1 MKSHVE
7 RPKMVS
13 PRKNEKSGEL
23 GRRYALRFVSGKYQ
37 GGEFPLAE
45 GEEVVVG
52 RSSDLDMVLV
62 EEMVSRKHAVFRLQ
76 GGVLTVEDQGST
88 NGTFVNGERIEKAT
102 LNEGDRVLIGTS
114 ILRVVGS
121 DATAAGD
128 ARRSLLDN
136 ATQKASRPRTNEP
149 VASAEPPRMS
159 GSLEEI
165 PLPDLMQLFSTSKK
179 SGVLVLRNAE
189 STGRLY
195 LEQGRIRHAEINTS
209 PELQPAKAVYRL
221 LGFTRGQFALDPPDD
236 RTFAEPLDLS
246 ATEVLMEGFR
256 QLDELGTLGERLPP
270 HDAVLSLPKT
280 LPGRLRELPPEDLDW
295 LEIAFRGRTFGGALD
310 AASGSDLETS
320 RALLGLIDRGWLS
333 AG

>member
-1 MKSHVE
+1 
-7 RPKMVS
+7 MVS
-13 PRKNEKSGEL
+13 PPRRNEKSGEQ

-37 GGEFPLAE
+37 GGEFPLSD

-62 EEMVSRKHAVFRLQ
+62 EEMVSRKHAVFRLS
-76 GGVLTVEDQGST
+76 GTVLTVEDQGST
-88 NGTFVNGERIEKAT
+88 NGTFVNGERIDKAT

-121 DATAAGD
+121 DATSPLEGG
-128 ARRSLLDN
+128 RPQLGN
-136 ATQKASRPRTNEP
+136 ATQKAVRPRTNEP
-149 VASAEPPRMS
+149 PASMEPPRMT

-189 STGRLY
+189 SVGRLY
-195 LEQGRIRHAEINTS
+195 LDQGRIRHAEINTS
-209 PELQPAKAVYRL
+209 PQLLPSKAVYRL
-221 LGFTRGQFALDPPDD
+221 LGFTRGQFALDPPED
-236 RTFAEPLDLS
+236 RTFPEPLDLG

-256 QLDELGTLGERLPP
+256 QLDELGTLRERMPS
-270 HDAVLSLPKT
+270 HDSPLSLPKT
-280 LPGRLRELPPEDLDW
+280 LPGRLRDLPPEDLDW
-295 LEIAFRGRTFGGALD
+295 IEIAFRGRTFGGALD
-310 AASGSDLETS
+310 AAAGSDLETT
-320 RALLGLIDRGWLS
+320 RAILGLMERGWLQ

>member
-1 MKSHVE
+1 
-7 RPKMVS
+7 MVI
-13 PRKNEKSGEL
+13 PRKNEKSGEQ

-37 GGEFPLAE
+37 GGEFPLSE

-62 EEMVSRKHAVFRLQ
+62 EEMVSRKHAVFRLNA
-76 GGVLTVEDQGST
+76 GVLTVEDQGST

-121 DATAAGD
+121 DATSPLDAQRAAPE
-128 ARRSLLDN
+128 N
-136 ATQKASRPRTNEP
+136 ATQKALRPRTNEP
-149 VASAEPPRMS
+149 PASQEPPRMT

-165 PLPDLMQLFSTSKK
+165 PLPDLLQLFSTSKK

-189 STGRLY
+189 STARLY
-195 LEQGRIRHAEINTS
+195 LDLGRIRHAEINTS
-209 PELQPAKAVYRL
+209 PDLPPSKAVYRL
-221 LGFTRGQFALDPPDD
+221 LGFTRGQFALDPPDGRAFQD
-236 RTFAEPLDLS
+236 PLDLG

-256 QLDELGTLGERLPP
+256 QLDELGTLRERLPP
-270 HDAVLSLPKT
+270 HDAALTLPKT
-280 LPGRLRELPPEDLDW
+280 LPGRLRELAPEDLDW
-295 LEIAFRGRTFGGALD
+295 MEVALRGRTFGGALD
-310 AASGSDLETS
+310 VAAGSDLETA
-320 RALLGLIDRGWLS
+320 RALLSLMERGWLS

>member
-1 MKSHVE
+1 
-7 RPKMVS
+7 MVS
-13 PRKNEKSGEL
+13 PPRRNEKSGEQ

-37 GGEFPLAE
+37 GGEFPLSD

-62 EEMVSRKHAVFRLQ
+62 EEMVSRKHAVFRLA

-88 NGTFVNGERIEKAT
+88 NGTFVNGERIDKAT

-121 DATAAGD
+121 DATAPLEGG
-128 ARRSLLDN
+128 RPQLGN
-136 ATQKASRPRTNEP
+136 ATQKAVRPRTNEP
-149 VASAEPPRMS
+149 PASMEPPRMT

-189 STGRLY
+189 SVGRLY
-195 LEQGRIRHAEINTS
+195 LDQGRIRHAEINTS
-209 PELQPAKAVYRL
+209 PQLAPSKAVYRL
-221 LGFTRGQFALDPPDD
+221 LGFTRGQFALDPPED
-236 RTFAEPLDLS
+236 RTFAEPLDLG

-256 QLDELGTLGERLPP
+256 QLDELGTLKERMPS
-270 HDAVLSLPKT
+270 HDAQLSLPKT
-280 LPGRLRELPPEDLDW
+280 LPGRLRDLPPEDLDW

-310 AASGSDLETS
+310 AASGSDLETT
-320 RALLGLIDRGWLS
+320 RGLLGLMERGWLQ

>member
-1 MKSHVE
+1 
-7 RPKMVS
+7 MVS
-13 PRKNEKSGEL
+13 PRRNEKSGEQ

-37 GGEFPLAE
+37 GGEFPLSE
-45 GEEVVVG
+45 GEDVVVG

-62 EEMVSRKHAVFRLQ
+62 EEMVSRKHAVFRLT

-88 NGTFVNGERIEKAT
+88 NGTFVNGERIDKAT

-121 DATAAGD
+121 DATSPVEG
-128 ARRSLLDN
+128 RKSMLEN
-136 ATQKASRPRTNEP
+136 ATMKATRPRTNEP
-149 VASAEPPRMS
+149 PASIEPPRMT

-189 STGRLY
+189 SVGRLY
-195 LEQGRIRHAEINTS
+195 LDQGRIRHAEINTS
-209 PELQPAKAVYRL
+209 AGLSPTKAVYRL
-221 LGFTRGQFALDPPDD
+221 LGFTRGQFALDPPED
-236 RTFAEPLDLS
+236 RTFAAPLDLG

-256 QLDELGTLGERLPP
+256 QLDELGTLRERMPS
-270 HDAVLSLPKT
+270 HDALLSLPKT
-280 LPGRLRELPPEDLDW
+280 LPGRLRDLPPEDLDW
-295 LEIAFRGRTFGGALD
+295 MEIAFRGRTFGGALD
-310 AASGSDLETS
+310 AASGSDLETT
-320 RALLGLIDRGWLS
+320 RGLLGLMERGWLT

>member
-1 MKSHVE
+1 
-7 RPKMVS
+7 MVS
-13 PRKNEKSGEL
+13 PRKTEKSGEH

-37 GGEFPLAE
+37 GGEFPLSE

-62 EEMVSRKHAVFRLQ
+62 EEMVSRKHAVFRLA

-121 DATAAGD
+121 DATSPVEG
-128 ARRSLLDN
+128 RRSLLDN
-136 ATQKASRPRTNEP
+136 ATQKAVRPRTNELP
-149 VASAEPPRMS
+149 ASQEPPRMS

-195 LEQGRIRHAEINTS
+195 LDLGRIRHAEINTS
-209 PELQPAKAVYRL
+209 PELTPVKAVYRL
-221 LGFTRGQFALDPPDD
+221 LNFTRGQFALDPPED
-236 RTFAEPLDLS
+236 RSFAEPLDLS

-256 QLDELGTLGERLPP
+256 QLDELGTLRERLPA

-280 LPGRLRELPPEDLDW
+280 LPGRLRDLAPADLDW

-310 AASGSDLETS
+310 AAAGTDLETA
-320 RALLGLIDRGWLS
+320 RALLGLMERGWLA

>member
-1 MKSHVE
+1 
-7 RPKMVS
+7 MVV
-13 PRKNEKSGEL
+13 PRKNEKSGEQ

-37 GGEFPLAE
+37 GGEFPLSD

-62 EEMVSRKHAVFRLQ
+62 EEMVSRKHAVFRLSA
-76 GGVLTVEDQGST
+76 GVLTVQDQGST

-121 DATAAGD
+121 DATSPVEG
-128 ARRSLLDN
+128 RRALLDN
-136 ATQKASRPRTNEP
+136 ATQKAVRPRTNEP
-149 VASAEPPRMS
+149 PASQEPPRMS

-179 SGVLVLRNAE
+179 SGVLVLRSSE
-189 STGRLY
+189 STARLY
-195 LEQGRIRHAEINTS
+195 LDLGRIRHAEINTS
-209 PELQPAKAVYRL
+209 PNLTPVKAVYRL

-236 RTFAEPLDLS
+236 RKFEQPLDLG

-256 QLDELGTLGERLPP
+256 QLDELGTLKERMPS
-270 HDAVLSLPKT
+270 HDAVLSLPKD
-280 LPGRLRELPPEDLDW
+280 LPGRLRDLPPEDLDW
-295 LEIAFRGRTFGGALD
+295 LEIAFKGRTFGGALD
-310 AASGSDLETS
+310 VASGSDLETA
-320 RALLGLIDRGWLS
+320 RGLLGLMERGWLM

>member
-1 MKSHVE
+1 
-7 RPKMVS
+7 MVS
-13 PRKNEKSGEL
+13 PRRNEKSGDQ

-37 GGEFPLAE
+37 GGEFPLSD

-62 EEMVSRKHAVFRLQ
+62 EEMVSRKHAVFRLAA
-76 GGVLTVEDQGST
+76 GVLTVEDQGST
-88 NGTFVNGERIEKAT
+88 NGTFVNGERIDKAT

-121 DATAAGD
+121 DATSPTEG
-128 ARRSLLDN
+128 RKSMLEN
-136 ATQKASRPRTNEP
+136 ATQKAVRPRTNEP
-149 VASAEPPRMS
+149 PASAEPPRMT

-189 STGRLY
+189 SIGRLY
-195 LEQGRIRHAEINTS
+195 LDQGRIRHAEINTS
-209 PELQPAKAVYRL
+209 DGLSPTKAVYRL
-221 LGFTRGQFALDPPDD
+221 LGFTRGQFALDPPED
-236 RTFAEPLDLS
+236 RTFAEPLDLG

-256 QLDELGTLGERLPP
+256 QLDELGTLRERLPP
-270 HDAVLSLPKT
+270 HDAVLGLPKT
-280 LPGRLRELPPEDLDW
+280 LPGRLRDLPPEDLDW

-310 AASGSDLETS
+310 AASGTDLETA
-320 RALLGLIDRGWLS
+320 RGLLGLMERGWLT

>member
-1 MKSHVE
+1 
-7 RPKMVS
+7 MVS

-102 LNEGDRVLIGTS
+102 LHEGDRVLIGTS

-136 ATQKASRPRTNEP
+136 ATQKAVRPRTNEP

-236 RTFAEPLDLS
+236 RTFEEPLDLS

-256 QLDELGTLGERLPP
+256 QLDELGTLRERLPP
-270 HDAVLSLPKT
+270 HDAVLGLPKT

-320 RALLGLIDRGWLS
+320 RAILGLIERGWLS